1 MKTTK
6 LCFLLI
12 SLLFCSIGC
21 DRSQPDVDLLTIE
34 ELEAKSEELS
44 LYSVVNYTLQDSL
57 FFTRE
62 DGSIEG
68 FVVNVVQPVRLQ
80 EIVMADINEITG
92 KVIETGVSL
101 WEYGYSIQLESDSL
115 QVLVGISIRQD
126 NKYKGGVN
134 FTYKDDTFK
143 ILKYKAK
150 KENDKFSLIS
160 SSGSLCIF
168 QKNIGITEFADDEG
182 HKWILK
188 EHKKYIV
195 E

>member
-1 MKTTK
+1 MKTIK
-6 LCFLLI
+6 LYFLLI

-21 DRSQPDVDLLTIE
+21 DRSQPDVNLLTIE
-34 ELEAKSEELS
+34 ELETKSEELS
-44 LYSVVNYTLQDSL
+44 SYSVANYTLQDSL

-68 FVVNVVQPVRLQ
+68 FAVNLVQSGRLQ
-80 EIVMADINEITG
+80 EVSADIDELTG
-92 KVIETGVSL
+92 KKTDFSL
-101 WEYGYSIQLESDSL
+101 WEYGHSIQLESDSL

-143 ILKYKAK
+143 ILKYRAK

-188 EHKKYIV
+188 EHKRNID
-195 E
+195 

>member
-12 SLLFCSIGC
+12 CLSFCVIGC
-21 DRSQPDVDLLTIE
+21 DRSQSDVDLLTIE

-68 FVVNVVQPVRLQ
+68 FAVNLVQSGRLQ
-80 EIVMADINEITG
+80 EVSIDIDELTG
-92 KVIETGVSL
+92 KETDFSL
-101 WEYGYSIQLESDSL
+101 WEYGHSIQLESDSL
-115 QVLVGISIRQD
+115 QVLAGISIRQD

-134 FTYKDDTFK
+134 FNYKDDTFK
-143 ILKYKAK
+143 ILKYRAK

-188 EHKKYIV
+188 EHKKIRN
-195 E
+195 

>member
-12 SLLFCSIGC
+12 CLSFCVIGC
-21 DRSQPDVDLLTIE
+21 DRSPSDVDLLTIE

-68 FVVNVVQPVRLQ
+68 FAVNLVQSGRLQ
-80 EIVMADINEITG
+80 EVSADIDESTG
-92 KVIETGVSL
+92 KEPDFSL
-101 WEYGYSIQLESDSL
+101 WEYGHSIQLESDSL
-115 QVLVGISIRQD
+115 QVLAGISIRQD

-143 ILKYKAK
+143 ILKYRAK

-188 EHKKYIV
+188 EHKKISN
-195 E
+195 

>member
-12 SLLFCSIGC
+12 CLSFCVIGC

-68 FVVNVVQPVRLQ
+68 FAVNVVHSGRVR
-80 EIVMADINEITG
+80 EIYKNDINEFTG
-92 KVIETGVSL
+92 EIIETGVSL
-101 WEYGYSIQLESDSL
+101 WEYGHSLSLKSDTLELRTYVGVL
-115 QVLVGISIRQD
+115 QDGKFKGVLQFVDR
-126 NKYKGGVN
+126 N
-134 FTYKDDTFK
+134 
-143 ILKYKAK
+143 
-150 KENDKFSLIS
+150 EN
-160 SSGSLCIF
+160 C
-168 QKNIGITEFADDEG
+168 
-182 HKWILK
+182 
-188 EHKKYIV
+188 KYIKTKV
-195 E
+195 QINNNNKVFLI

>member
-6 LCFLLI
+6 LYFLLI
-12 SLLFCSIGC
+12 CLSFCSIGC
-21 DRSQPDVDLLTIE
+21 DRSQPDVNLLTIE

-44 LYSVVNYTLQDSL
+44 SYSVANYTLQDSL

-101 WEYGYSIQLESDSL
+101 WEYGHSIQLESDSL
-115 QVLVGISIRQD
+115 QVLAGISIRQD

-134 FTYKDDTFK
+134 FTYKDGTFK
-143 ILKYKAK
+143 ILKYRAK

-160 SSGSLCIF
+160 SSDSLCIF

-188 EHKKYIV
+188 KHKKISN
-195 E
+195 

>member
-12 SLLFCSIGC
+12 CLSFCVIGC

-68 FVVNVVQPVRLQ
+68 FAVNVVHSGRVR
-80 EIVMADINEITG
+80 EIYKNDINEFTG
-92 KVIETGVSL
+92 EIIETGVSL
-101 WEYGYSIQLESDSL
+101 WEYGHSLSLKSDTLELRTYVGVLQDGKFKGVLQFVDRNENCKYIKTKVQINNNNKVFLISQGYSCIFEKN
-115 QVLVGISIRQD
+115 VGIIEFSD
-126 NKYKGGVN
+126 NN
-134 FTYKDDTFK
+134 
-143 ILKYKAK
+143 
-150 KENDKFSLIS
+150 
-160 SSGSLCIF
+160 
-168 QKNIGITEFADDEG
+168 G

-188 EHKKYIV
+188 EHKKISN
-195 E
+195 

>member
-12 SLLFCSIGC
+12 CLSFCVIGC

-134 FTYKDDTFK
+134 FIYKDDTFK
-143 ILKYKAK
+143 ILKYRAK

-188 EHKKYIV
+188 EHKRNID
-195 E
+195 

>member
-1 MKTTK
+1 MKTIK
-6 LCFLLI
+6 LYFLLI

-68 FVVNVVQPVRLQ
+68 FAVNVVHSGRVR
-80 EIVMADINEITG
+80 EIVMADINEFTG
-92 KVIETGVSL
+92 EIIETGVSL
-101 WEYGYSIQLESDSL
+101 WEYGHSLSLKSDTLELRTYVGVFQDGNFKGVLQFVDRNENCKYIKTNVHINNNKLFLISQGYSCIFEKN
-115 QVLVGISIRQD
+115 VGIIEFSD
-126 NKYKGGVN
+126 NN
-134 FTYKDDTFK
+134 
-143 ILKYKAK
+143 
-150 KENDKFSLIS
+150 
-160 SSGSLCIF
+160 
-168 QKNIGITEFADDEG
+168 G

-188 EHKKYIV
+188 EHKKISN
-195 E
+195 

>member
-12 SLLFCSIGC
+12 CLLFCVIGC

-68 FVVNVVQPVRLQ
+68 FAVNLVHSGRVR
-80 EIVMADINEITG
+80 EIVKPLTG
-92 KVIETGVSL
+92 KETDFSL
-101 WEYGYSIQLESDSL
+101 WEYGHSIQLESDSL
-115 QVLVGISIRQD
+115 QVLAGISIRQD

-134 FTYKDDTFK
+134 FIYKDDTFK
-143 ILKYKAK
+143 ILKYRAK

-188 EHKKYIV
+188 EHKRNID
-195 E
+195 

>member
-12 SLLFCSIGC
+12 CLSFCVIGC
-21 DRSQPDVDLLTIE
+21 DRSQSDVDLLTIE

-68 FVVNVVQPVRLQ
+68 FAVNLVQSRRLQ
-80 EIVMADINEITG
+80 ELSADINELTG
-92 KVIETGVSL
+92 EVTDFSL
-101 WEYGYSIQLESDSL
+101 WEYGHSIQLESDSL
-115 QVLVGISIRQD
+115 QVLAGISIRQD

-143 ILKYKAK
+143 ILKYRAK

-182 HKWILK
+182 HKCILK
-188 EHKKYIV
+188 EHKKISN
-195 E
+195 

>member
-6 LCFLLI
+6 LYFLLI
-12 SLLFCSIGC
+12 CLSFCVIGC

-34 ELEAKSEELS
+34 ELETKSEELS
-44 LYSVVNYTLQDSL
+44 SYSVANYTLQDSL

-134 FTYKDDTFK
+134 FTYKDGTFK
-143 ILKYKAK
+143 ILKYRAK